1 MFLWSPACPL
11 YNTRDDQNALFHS
24 CYLIY
29 ISDNSMKLREGR
41 GCPQHVAE
49 GQARGGTGDY
59 VQNTPFP
66 EPLQQVPV
74 S

>member
-1 MFLWSPACPL
+1 MR
-11 YNTRDDQNALFHS
+11 YLFHS